1 VGAWRVHVQGSR
13 SALAVVGDVR
23 ETMMPFLS
31 KHVEASVST
40 MNVVELSEAP
50 HGTDADDRLVALTH
64 TILEELFGPAE
75 ERRFGVRLWNG
86 ETEMPAL
93 TPLPPFTLV
102 LNDAGSLRRMML
114 PPSEMSMVEAYL
126 RGDIDVEGD
135 LESASMIVDELAD
148 RLRSVRTL
156 ASLTRHLLALPS
168 DGAGSV
174 ADAPVRNR
182 AHPHGRLHSKDRDA
196 ESLRFHYDLSNDFFA
211 LFLDRRM
218 VYSCAYFPPGVNDI
232 DAAQTAK
239 LDHICRKLRLAPGD
253 RLLDIGCGWGAL
265 VMYAAEHYG
274 VIAHGV
280 TLATQQ
286 AALAQQR
293 IAQAGLQD
301 RCKVEVLDY
310 RDLPRES
317 QYDKVSSVGMAEHV
331 GRSQMASYF
340 DAAYHLTREGGIF
353 LNHCIVDNGASPRAT
368 LRQPVRWTGDRLWHR
383 SEFIDRYV
391 FPDFYLLPLGELI
404 TEGEKAGFEIRD
416 VENLRDHYAKTC
428 RHWVQRLE
436 RRHDDA
442 VAQVGEFRY
451 RVWRLYM
458 AAGAHQH
465 ASGSNGIMQM
475 VFAKARRDGSTGVPP
490 TRDDLY
496 RRLA

>member
-1 VGAWRVHVQGSR
+1 
-13 SALAVVGDVR
+13 
-23 ETMMPFLS
+23 M
-31 KHVEASVST
+31 ST
-40 MNVVELSEAP
+40 LDVVEISEAP
-50 HGTDADDRLVALTH
+50 HATREDDRLLALTH

-75 ERRFGVRLWNG
+75 QRTFAVRLWNG
-86 ETEMPAL
+86 ESELPITSPPA
-93 TPLPPFTLV
+93 FTLV
-102 LNDAGSLRRMML
+102 ISDPGSLRRMLL
-114 PPSEMSMVEAYL
+114 PPSELSMVEAYL

-135 LESASMIVDELAD
+135 LEAASPIADELAE
-148 RLRSVRTL
+148 RLSSVRTV
-156 ASLTRHLLALPS
+156 ARLTRHLLALPS
-168 DGAGSV
+168 DGNGFV
-174 ADAPVRNR
+174 AESPAMGR

-196 ESLRFHYDLSNDFFA
+196 QSLRFHYDLGNDFFS
-211 LFLDRRM
+211 LWLDRRM

-239 LDHICRKLRLAPGD
+239 LDLICRKLRLVPGD

-265 VMYAAEHYG
+265 VMYAAQHYG

-301 RCKVEVLDY
+301 RCTVEVRDY
-310 RDLPRES
+310 RDLPGNS

-331 GRSQMASYF
+331 GRAQIPTYF
-340 DAAYHLTREGGIF
+340 NAAYHLTREGGLF

-368 LRQPVRWTGDRLWHR
+368 LKQPIRWTGDRLWRR
-383 SEFIDRYV
+383 SEFINTYV

-404 TEGEKAGFEIRD
+404 AEGEKAGFETRD
-416 VENLRDHYAKTC
+416 CENLRDHYAKTC
-428 RHWVQRLE
+428 RHWVRRLE
-436 RRHDDA
+436 SRHAEA
-442 VAQVGEFRY
+442 VAQVGELRY

-465 ASGSNGIMQM
+465 ASGANGIVQM
-475 VFAKARRDGSTGVPP
+475 LFAKARRDGSTGVPL
-490 TRDDLY
+490 TRDDIY
-496 RRLA
+496 RRMA